1 MNELN
6 QGCEKTLGEKIIT
19 TFFDETHKIQ
29 SKVAR
34 PYDVRISSYL
44 SNFSVEKII
53 RTRILHDK
61 RYKVLHNY
69 ASNLCK

>member
-6 QGCEKTLGEKIIT
+6 QGCEKTLGEEIIT

-34 PYDVRISSYL
+34 PYDVRI
-44 SNFSVEKII
+44 FVFVEHFF
-53 RTRILHDK
+53 R
-61 RYKVLHNY
+61 
-69 ASNLCK
+69 

>member
-44 SNFSVEKII
+44 SSFSVEKII
-53 RTRILHDK
+53 
-61 RYKVLHNY
+61 
-69 ASNLCK
+69 

>member
-34 PYDVRISSYL
+34 PYDVRFSSKL
-44 SNFSVEKII
+44 SRFSVEK
-53 RTRILHDK
+53 LGE
-61 RYKVLHNY
+61 
-69 ASNLCK
+69 